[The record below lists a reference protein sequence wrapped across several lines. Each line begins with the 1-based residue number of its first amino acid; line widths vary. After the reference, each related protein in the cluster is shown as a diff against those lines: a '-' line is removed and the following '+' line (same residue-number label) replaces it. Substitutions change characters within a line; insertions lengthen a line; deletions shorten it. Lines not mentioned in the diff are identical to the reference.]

1 MLGLTPLLQALN
13 ASVRLGSTSRRK
25 AEPQLWGLGGTS
37 KPGNQAMA
45 TSFFR
50 SAARRGLAWA
60 SSMGS
65 PLNVCLPEVPELLW
79 GMETLRLSPAKGP
92 RRDCQHHVA
101 HRATGDGDACEVVG
115 LIPAQV
121 VDMRQPPKAPA
132 RLGS

>member
-25 AEPQLWGLGGTS
+25 AEPQLWGLGTS

-65 PLNVCLPEVPELLW
+65 PLNVCLRNKCLSCFGVWKPCDYRLPRAPGVIASTMLPTVPLEM
-79 GMETLRLSPAKGP
+79 GMLVRSLASS
-92 RRDCQHHVA
+92 
-101 HRATGDGDACEVVG
+101 
-115 LIPAQV
+115 
-121 VDMRQPPKAPA
+121 PPK
-132 RLGS
+132 S